1 MEPRQHHRAS
11 LSLSL
16 CPPHPRA
23 TKVCTPTQ
31 MSLGAS
37 VPHTGML
44 RGCSFLQGPG
54 GARPGSEWKWGHFL
68 ADAPLPPGYRARAP
82 TRTFGQLMAKAQPP
96 PSLCTISTVG
106 EWKAMRGSPE
116 AGSRVSSHIPPF
128 APNRVQVPYG
138 EQLLYL
144 SPHSMPQT
152 RNNSNCKTRKH
163 LLCPQH
169 LPGHCLSLDHHNFQD
184 GWYYHS
190 HFTDEET
197 GFSQQETQA
206 GHQGR

>member
-1 MEPRQHHRAS
+1 
-11 LSLSL
+11 
-16 CPPHPRA
+16 
-23 TKVCTPTQ
+23 

-37 VPHTGML
+37 VSHTGML

-68 ADAPLPPGYRARAP
+68 ADAPLPAGCRARAP

-96 PSLCTISTVG
+96 PSLCTISTLG

-116 AGSRVSSHIPPF
+116 AGSDVSFHIPPF

-152 RNNSNCKTRKH
+152 GNNSNCKTRKH
-163 LLCPQH
+163 LLCPQPSRGIASH
-169 LPGHCLSLDHHNFQD
+169 LTITTFKMGGIITPISQMRKQGLASRRPRQDIRAGEEHSGVGCGCVPLLRAMAAVWQPLS
-184 GWYYHS
+184 HS
-190 HFTDEET
+190 FR
-197 GFSQQETQA
+197 S
-206 GHQGR
+206 